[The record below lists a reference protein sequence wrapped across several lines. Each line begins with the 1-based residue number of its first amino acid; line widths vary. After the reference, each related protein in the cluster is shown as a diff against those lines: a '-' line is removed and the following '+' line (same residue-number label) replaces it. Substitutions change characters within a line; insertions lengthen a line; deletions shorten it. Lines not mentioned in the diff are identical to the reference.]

1 MVQTQRMQHTVN
13 GVDVDALKE
22 TISAIARKPNLG
34 AFQFRAANQWLG
46 GSQSRSTI
54 KGFFGAGKE
63 DDARVRPFTLECDE
77 PQILLGKDQAPNPV
91 EYLLSALAGCVTT
104 TMAMHAAARGIDI
117 ESISSEV
124 EGDIDVRGFLG
135 LSDDVPRGFKA
146 IRVTMHVKSTAPAEL
161 LAALAQ
167 FSPVYNTLTRGVPV
181 EVQVLPQT

>member
-22 TISAIARKPNLG
+22 TISTIARQPNLG

-46 GSQSRSTI
+46 GSQNRSTI

-63 DDARVRPFTLECDE
+63 DDTRARPFTIDCDE
-77 PQILLGKDQAPNPV
+77 PQVLLGKDQAPNPA
-91 EYLLSALAGCVTT
+91 EHLLSALAGCVTT

-135 LSDDVPRGFKA
+135 LSEEVPRGFKA
-146 IRVTMHVKSTAPAEL
+146 IRVTMRVKSTAPVEL
-161 LAALAQ
+161 LAGLAQ
-167 FSPVYNTLTRGVPV
+167 FSPVFNTITHGAAV
-181 EVQVLPQT
+181 ELQVLPQT